1 MLGMVKRTGYSMGA
15 IDEMLDKLVRIGKL
29 KAKKSA
35 NVAEKSTRTQRGN
48 EELFDSVKT
57 KMVLSLLFILLP
69 VSR

>member
-69 VSR
+69 LAV

>member
-15 IDEMLDKLVRIGKL
+15 IDEMLDKLERIGKL

-69 VSR
+69 LAV